1 MFIMQYAIDLI
12 YSKVLDI
19 ARGDLFMVE

>member
-1 MFIMQYAIDLI
+1 MQYAIDLI